1 MRTLELKIFCVGE
14 ARSSFSMS
22 SFFAINDFYFIN
34 SASMNFLLDQI
45 YIKRPCNSFFKIFFV
60 QACFPLD
67 NTYKI
72 SQLLLFQLKK
82 NDFPAL
88 EMHGA
93 IIDF

>member
-45 YIKRPCNSFFKIFFV
+45 YIKRPRSSYITLFKKFF
-60 QACFPLD
+60 
-67 NTYKI
+67 
-72 SQLLLFQLKK
+72 LFKPV
-82 NDFPAL
+82 F
-88 EMHGA
+88 HW
-93 IIDF
+93 IILTK